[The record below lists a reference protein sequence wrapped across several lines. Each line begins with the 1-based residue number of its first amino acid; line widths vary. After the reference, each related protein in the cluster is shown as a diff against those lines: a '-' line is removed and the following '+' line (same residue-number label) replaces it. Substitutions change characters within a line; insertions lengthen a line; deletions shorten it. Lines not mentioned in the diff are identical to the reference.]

1 MTLYSYMGATPAPL
15 PHRIILPD
23 GQSRTDPATFTPD
36 ELAAAGYIA
45 APPPPAYDPATT
57 AAPIWHDGMWVVR
70 DLTTE
75 EIAALQPPPPA
86 PRALTRLQFV
96 TLVQQAGGMTD
107 EQLVAAHE
115 DPNLKPLWIKL
126 TMATAVER
134 DDPATTAGLQ
144 AMQALGHLP
153 SAQAVTD
160 AWPT

>member
-1 MTLYSYMGATPAPL
+1 MTLYSYQGATPAPL

-23 GQSRTDPATFTPD
+23 GQSRTDPATFTTD

-45 APPPPAYDPATT
+45 APPLPTYDPATQ

-70 DLTTE
+70 DLTPD

-86 PRALTRLQFV
+86 PRPLTRLQFV
-96 TLVQQAGGMTD
+96 ALVQQAGGMTD
-107 EQLVAAHE
+107 EQLVAATD
-115 DPNLKPLWIKL
+115 DPVLRALWIKL
-126 TMATAVER
+126 DLATAVELT
-134 DDPATTAGLQ
+134 DPATTAGLQ

-153 SAQAVTD
+153 DAQAVID